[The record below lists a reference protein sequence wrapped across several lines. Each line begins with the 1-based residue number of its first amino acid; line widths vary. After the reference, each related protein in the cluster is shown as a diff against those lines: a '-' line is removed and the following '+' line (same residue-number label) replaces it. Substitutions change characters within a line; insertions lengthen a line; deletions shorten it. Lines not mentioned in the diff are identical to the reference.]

1 MWGTASSR
9 PASASPRVTPTRFRR
24 RLGSSISSHKGLP
37 LGLALILA
45 ANAVALALPLSFP
58 GLVNVAMALVAILLV
73 AAWGCVAICRRSR
86 RAFVKTSDLLNDAR
100 WTNFLAAICFIGTLG
115 WTGSLLVHND
125 LSSATMG
132 FMLSFGMLLFL
143 HGLIFHPLAAAGSAA
158 MLALAGLFHMRPWPE
173 LAALP
178 GKMILAAPCLMALLA
193 IALHWRRH
201 KQMAST
207 RQRAREGYLGH
218 GLRSDM
224 PPVGDETSAILRPV
238 WPGQLAHQLRQLR
251 GRAVSIGERPEQ
263 KAQQDEVESFAHYD
277 LLTGL
282 PHRLAFQDQFDLI
295 LSSPGFHAAL
305 LYIDLDGFRLIND
318 LRGNGIGN
326 KILAAMAGRLAQACL
341 DPLMTVSRL
350 GSDEF
355 AVVLPGF
362 DARSA
367 TIFARH
373 LQDRLKAPILV
384 AQERIVM
391 TASIGVAL
399 APEHGLQGDK
409 LLARA
414 GIALA
419 AAKARGKGQ
428 LCLFAPNM
436 EQRLHER
443 AMIEARLRFV
453 LESQDGFFVF
463 YQPIMAFGREEP
475 VAREALARW
484 FHREAGWIPP
494 SRFIEIAEQSGLIA
508 ALSDLMISK
517 ACKDATNWTDGACLA
532 VNISAS
538 LLGRGYLPDRIARAL
553 LESGLPAARL
563 ELEITETALL
573 DDNERVLEELRTIQK
588 MGVSIALDDFGTGY
602 SSLSH
607 LRAFPF
613 QKIKI
618 DGSFVRDAALN
629 PNCAAIVHAIADL
642 GKRLG
647 VATVAEGVETLE
659 QLEFVRSQGC
669 QQVQGNFYSAPLPR
683 EEDLPRIRALSN
695 YDVSR
700 GTLAASD
707 RPDDFE
713 PWHEPSSRP

>member
-1 MWGTASSR
+1 MLT
-9 PASASPRVTPTRFRR
+9 
-24 RLGSSISSHKGLP
+24 
-37 LGLALILA
+37 
-45 ANAVALALPLSFP
+45 
-58 GLVNVAMALVAILLV
+58 
-73 AAWGCVAICRRSR
+73 
-86 RAFVKTSDLLNDAR
+86 DAR
-100 WTNFLAAICFIGTLG
+100 WTNFLAAACFTGALG
-115 WTGSLLVHND
+115 WTGSLLVHDD

-132 FMLSFGMLLFL
+132 FMLSAGILLFL
-143 HGLIFHPLAAAGSAA
+143 HGLIFHPLAAAGGVA

-173 LAALP
+173 LAVLP

-193 IALHWRRH
+193 VALHWRRYN
-201 KQMAST
+201 QMTST
-207 RQRAREGYLGH
+207 RQLAREAYLGH
-218 GLRSDM
+218 GAGRVM
-224 PPVGDETSAILRPV
+224 PPVGDEASAILRPL

-251 GRAVSIGERPEQ
+251 GRTVGIAERPEQ
-263 KAQQDEVESFAHYD
+263 KSQQDEVESFVHYD

-355 AVVLPGF
+355 AVVLPGY

-428 LCLFAPNM
+428 LCLFTPDM

-443 AMIEARLRFV
+443 AMIEARLRLA
-453 LESQDGFFVF
+453 LESQDGLFVF

-475 VAREALARW
+475 VAREALVRW
-484 FHREAGWIPP
+484 FHREAGWISP
-494 SRFIEIAEQSGLIA
+494 SRFIEVAEQSGLIA
-508 ALSDLMISK
+508 ALSDFVISK
-517 ACKDATNWTDGACLA
+517 ASKDAANWTDTACLA

-553 LESGLPAARL
+553 LDSGLPAARL

-573 DDNERVLEELRTIQK
+573 DDNERVVEELRAIQK

-629 PNCAAIVHAIADL
+629 PSCAAIVHAIADL

-647 VATVAEGVETLE
+647 VATVAEGVETPE
-659 QLEFVRSQGC
+659 QLEFVHSQGC
-669 QQVQGNFYSAPLPR
+669 QQVQGNFYSAPMPNDD
-683 EEDLPRIRALSN
+683 DLPRIRALPSFQTSGN
-695 YDVSR
+695 E
-700 GTLAASD
+700 AASLD
-707 RPDDFE
+707 RSDDFA
-713 PWHEPSSRP
+713 R